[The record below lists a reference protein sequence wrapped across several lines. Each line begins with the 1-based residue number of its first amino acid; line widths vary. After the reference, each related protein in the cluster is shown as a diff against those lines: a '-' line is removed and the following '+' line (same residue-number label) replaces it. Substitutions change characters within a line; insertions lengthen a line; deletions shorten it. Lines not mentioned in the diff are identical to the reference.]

1 MEPGPKR
8 DFSDFNPFSLK
19 ESGSSPPKDRVIL
32 HCDLNNFYA
41 SVECLDK
48 PYLKN
53 RPVAVCGDPERRHG
67 IVLAKNEPAKRFG
80 IQTGEP
86 LCVAKAKCPAIL
98 FLPAHPASYK
108 EYSQKLRRLY
118 RRYTDQIESFGI
130 DECFLDVTG
139 SLGLFGTGEQIA
151 NELRTAAKATTGLT
165 ISAGVSFNKTFSKM
179 GSDYKKPDATTL
191 ISRNNYKEL
200 LWPLPVENMLF
211 AGRATAE
218 KLRLFGIHT
227 IGELA
232 LTPQKVL
239 EKYFGKAGVQ
249 LHAKAN
255 GFDPEPV
262 QKDDFLRP
270 PESIGNSLTCPFDL
284 VSMDE
289 VRPVLFM
296 LCDSVSTRLRRHS
309 LKCRVLV
316 LSVRTNRFENRT
328 HQKILSEETHLSTVL
343 FYNALSLYEQTKQ
356 AGEALRGL
364 GICAKKLTDEN
375 SIQLSFLDGS
385 LERAKKENLEQ
396 TVDRIRERFGNKI
409 LGSALY
415 LTQPEL
421 CSDHPLYREDEP
433 FRHS

>member
-165 ISAGVSFNKTFSKM
+165 ISAVVSFNKTFSKM

-289 VRPVLFM
+289 VRPVLF
-296 LCDSVSTRLRRHS
+296 
-309 LKCRVLV
+309 
-316 LSVRTNRFENRT
+316 
-328 HQKILSEETHLSTVL
+328 ILSTVL

-385 LERAKKENLEQ
+385 LERAKKEKLEQ